1 MNKQRAGDGL
11 SILVAA
17 ILIAGVATVLAQAGG
32 IVGAATRVILA
43 IVGVLMFAALVAA
56 AIEVGLRE
64 LGR

>member
-11 SILVAA
+11 VILTAAILVA
-17 ILIAGVATVLAQAGG
+17 GVVTVLAQTGG

-43 IVGVLMFAALVAA
+43 IMGVLTFTALAAA

-64 LGR
+64 LGG